1 MHGNSSFLLTALV
14 LFVFVCVLLYKS
26 PNSCLGVVPS
36 IATASFVGEV
46 VGERGGGGGGGGGGR
61 SGAGVWVR
69 WKR

>member
-46 VGERGGGGGGGGGGR
+46 VGERGGGGGGAER
-61 SGAGVWVR
+61 SGCLGTVEEIR
-69 WKR
+69 